1 MKKLLQTALLT
12 MLSLLCLVG
21 CNSDVVDFSTS
32 ETMTEKEDE
41 GIEVPVSETQF
52 INDFLDVYIPKIEES
67 VDIISISQF
76 DLYETQA
83 GRKEDLII
91 FTDSSEIMLQFPI
104 TDESDILKRFAL
116 FGENESLENCSQDFK
131 TFVTEACLI
140 LDKDVDFAAL
150 KNELNDPGMKLG
162 TDTFI
167 VASVG
172 TVAYNVL
179 ESFENDIVGLSFSI
193 GVGASMSQANSHTLQ
208 DITYSAPYD
217 WRVEEVGNGFH
228 HYPNKGNEY
237 YIATYTAI
245 GGIPSGIDLTD
256 KSDFSYAVDLFVS
269 QEEGVVESNYLEI
282 EGNHGWYFHQDPI
295 IKTSD
300 GSKWESASYLIA
312 SGGEILSFS
321 FVTPEG
327 RGWVLADVLKHIFD
341 TVEFIDPDLLEDVEP
356 TPEPATTS
364 VTMGEKNALAKAKE
378 YLNVMAFSH
387 TGLIRQL
394 EYEAYSYDE
403 AVYGADNC
411 GADWNKQAE
420 IKAKEYLEAMSFS
433 RQGLIDQLIYEGYTQ
448 DQAVYGVT
456 ENGY

>member
-1 MKKLLQTALLT
+1 
-12 MLSLLCLVG
+12 MLFRS
-21 CNSDVVDFSTS
+21 
-32 ETMTEKEDE
+32 
-41 GIEVPVSETQF
+41 
-52 INDFLDVYIPKIEES
+52 
-67 VDIISISQF
+67 
-76 DLYETQA
+76 
-83 GRKEDLII
+83 
-91 FTDSSEIMLQFPI
+91 
-104 TDESDILKRFAL
+104 
-116 FGENESLENCSQDFK
+116 
-131 TFVTEACLI
+131 
-140 LDKDVDFAAL
+140 
-150 KNELNDPGMKLG
+150 
-162 TDTFI
+162 
-167 VASVG
+167 
-172 TVAYNVL
+172 
-179 ESFENDIVGLSFSI
+179 
-193 GVGASMSQANSHTLQ
+193 
-208 DITYSAPYD
+208 
-217 WRVEEVGNGFH
+217 
-228 HYPNKGNEY
+228 
-237 YIATYTAI
+237 
-245 GGIPSGIDLTD
+245 PSGIDLTD